1 MHLQKPIVLVAR
13 MIHSPRFVLECER
26 SNPSAY
32 AALRNPDI
40 PGDDMK
46 ASKRNT
52 QVKALENL
60 KSLAIAQVEA
70 ARDAVVDRAGEARA
84 RTVEMV
90 SQLEKVFERRVSTA
104 ISRLGV
110 PSAKEVRALSRQVS
124 ELKVSV
130 EKLRR
135 ARARA

>member
-1 MHLQKPIVLVAR
+1 
-13 MIHSPRFVLECER
+13 
-26 SNPSAY
+26 
-32 AALRNPDI
+32 
-40 PGDDMK
+40 MK

-52 QVKALENL
+52 QAKALENL

-70 ARDAVVDRAGEARA
+70 ARDAVVDRAGEART

-90 SQLEKVFERRVSTA
+90 TQLEKVFEQRVSKA

>member
-1 MHLQKPIVLVAR
+1 
-13 MIHSPRFVLECER
+13 
-26 SNPSAY
+26 
-32 AALRNPDI
+32 
-40 PGDDMK
+40 MK

-90 SQLEKVFERRVSTA
+90 TQLEKVFEQRVSKA
-104 ISRLGV
+104 IGRLGV

>member
-1 MHLQKPIVLVAR
+1 
-13 MIHSPRFVLECER
+13 
-26 SNPSAY
+26 
-32 AALRNPDI
+32 
-40 PGDDMK
+40 MK

-52 QVKALENL
+52 RVKALENL
-60 KSLAIAQVEA
+60 KSLAIARVEA

-90 SQLEKVFERRVSTA
+90 TQLEKVFEQRVSKA
-104 ISRLGV
+104 IGRLGM

-124 ELKVSV
+124 ELKASV

-135 ARARA
+135 ARA